1 MWARGIFAILSVC
14 PFLSKPSK
22 YYTVY
27 RKNKMKTNKQKK
39 PTWTQHISNEISN
52 SSRVSETLTLVTL
65 LWRSVLGIRRVLKDF
80 VLLKAAACCGCKQKN
95 TFVVHNTETMRWKFR
110 KKKKKKKSASLRN
123 KQRWWV
129 LCSIPYVQKLW
140 ATVVLGDKDKQNS
153 YKKQKNIGM
162 K

>member
-39 PTWTQHISNEISN
+39 TTWTQHISNEISN

-80 VLLKAAACCGCKQKN
+80 VLLKAAACCGSKQKN
-95 TFVVHNTETMRWKFR
+95 TFVVHNTETIRWKFR
-110 KKKKKKKSASLRN
+110 KKKKKKCFTE
-123 KQRWWV
+123 KQTKMMGA
-129 LCSIPYVQKLW
+129 LFYSICAETLSHSG
-140 ATVVLGDKDKQNS
+140 LGWQRQTKF
-153 YKKQKNIGM
+153 I
-162 K
+162 